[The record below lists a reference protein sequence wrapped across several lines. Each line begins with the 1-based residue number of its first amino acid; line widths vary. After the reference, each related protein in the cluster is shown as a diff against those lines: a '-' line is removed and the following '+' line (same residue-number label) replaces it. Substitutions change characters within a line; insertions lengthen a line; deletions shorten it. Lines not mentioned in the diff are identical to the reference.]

1 LNLAVLQAR
10 MSSTRLPGKVMAPVL
25 GEPMIGR
32 QLERLARSARIDR
45 LVVATSDDP
54 SDDPLAAY
62 CRGLGYAVV
71 RGSLADVLDR
81 FHAALQAVPQAD
93 TVVRLTADCP
103 LADWAVIDALI
114 DHHHATGADY
124 TNNTAPER
132 TFPHGLD
139 AEVMR
144 REVLERAWR
153 DADDPYDREHVT
165 PYIYRRPEA
174 FRIESLSRTPSLATL
189 RWTVDLPE
197 DLEFVREVYERLYPI
212 DPAFKTDDIVLLE
225 RNSSGAQA

>member
-1 LNLAVLQAR
+1 
-10 MSSTRLPGKVMAPVL
+10 
-25 GEPMIGR
+25 
-32 QLERLARSARIDR
+32 
-45 LVVATSDDP
+45 
-54 SDDPLAAY
+54 
-62 CRGLGYAVV
+62 
-71 RGSLADVLDR
+71 
-81 FHAALQAVPQAD
+81 
-93 TVVRLTADCP
+93 
-103 LADWAVIDALI
+103 
-114 DHHHATGADY
+114 
-124 TNNTAPER
+124 
-132 TFPHGLD
+132 
-139 AEVMR
+139 MR